1 MELTLEQEFT
11 ARVFLHKTS
20 ILGAVVMQEFME
32 AQRKGDVLL
41 SDPIIEKMADEYSNK
56 VMQTAVAHGTL
67 DKLYQEAWD
76 KIKFTVPEHLKAI

>member
-32 AQRKGDVLL
+32 AQRKGNVAL
-41 SDPIIEKMADEYSNK
+41 SEPIIEKMADEYSNK
-56 VMQTAVAHGTL
+56 VMQTAIAHGTL
-67 DKLYQEAWD
+67 DTLYREAWD
-76 KIKFTVPEHLKAI
+76 KVKFTMPEHTKAI